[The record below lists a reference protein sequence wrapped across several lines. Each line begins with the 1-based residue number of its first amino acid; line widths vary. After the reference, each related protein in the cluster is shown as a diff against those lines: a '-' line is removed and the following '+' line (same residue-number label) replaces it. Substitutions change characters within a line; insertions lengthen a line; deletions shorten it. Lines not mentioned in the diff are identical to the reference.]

1 MEAHRKS
8 AFDIIMTTIIT
19 LICVT
24 VAFFIIQDL
33 VAPKEKGLETMM
45 TDSGASGTVNV
56 SVESAS
62 RGSVVSYTKLYGDIV
77 TDTDPVTL
85 YSDVSGKVTSILVA
99 RGDRVEQGDVIAYV
113 DQSRPGYSYQESPV
127 TSTVAGEV
135 LSISV
140 SAGDTVT
147 TSTSMVSVR
156 TDEDLKLATEVPERY
171 ISALESGSTSSFTVA
186 AYPGRTYEAVL
197 SYVSPTVDT
206 STRTTDIELDI
217 IGDEEGLMEGMFA
230 TIALETGRLDDVVT
244 VPSSAVDTTGESPH
258 VMVVQDGIALS
269 RAVETGLSDGE
280 RTAIL
285 SGLDEGETVIVSG
298 GADEG
303 DSVSIVED

>member
-62 RGSVVSYTKLYGDIV
+62 RGSVVSSTKLSGDIV

-85 YSDVSGKVTSILVA
+85 YSDVSGKVTSILVE

-140 SAGDTVT
+140 SVGDTVT

-186 AYPGRTYEAVL
+186 AYPGRTYEAML

-298 GADEG
+298 DADEG

>member
-113 DQSRPGYSYQESPV
+113 DQSRPG
-127 TSTVAGEV
+127 
-135 LSISV
+135 
-140 SAGDTVT
+140 
-147 TSTSMVSVR
+147 
-156 TDEDLKLATEVPERY
+156 
-171 ISALESGSTSSFTVA
+171 A
-186 AYPGRTYEAVL
+186 AQA
-197 SYVSPTVDT
+197 
-206 STRTTDIELDI
+206 
-217 IGDEEGLMEGMFA
+217 
-230 TIALETGRLDDVVT
+230 
-244 VPSSAVDTTGESPH
+244 PS
-258 VMVVQDGIALS
+258 L
-269 RAVETGLSDGE
+269 
-280 RTAIL
+280 
-285 SGLDEGETVIVSG
+285 
-298 GADEG
+298 
-303 DSVSIVED
+303 

>member
-140 SAGDTVT
+140 SVGDTVT

-186 AYPGRTYEAVL
+186 AYPGRTYRPHGGHVRHDRPRDGTSGRCGHGAL
-197 SYVSPTVDT
+197 LRRRHNRRIASRDGRPGRHRTVKGG
-206 STRTTDIELDI
+206 
-217 IGDEEGLMEGMFA
+217 GD
-230 TIALETGRLDDVVT
+230 
-244 VPSSAVDTTGESPH
+244 
-258 VMVVQDGIALS
+258 
-269 RAVETGLSDGE
+269 RAIRWRE
-280 RTAIL
+280 
-285 SGLDEGETVIVSG
+285 
-298 GADEG
+298 
-303 DSVSIVED
+303 DSNPLRS